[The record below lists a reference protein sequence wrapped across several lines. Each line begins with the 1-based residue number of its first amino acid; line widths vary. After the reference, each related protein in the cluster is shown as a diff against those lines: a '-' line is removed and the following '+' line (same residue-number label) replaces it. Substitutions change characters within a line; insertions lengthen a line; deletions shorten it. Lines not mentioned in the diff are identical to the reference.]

1 MDIQDTSY
9 RQIGVLFDGQFKYKL
24 SPQQRVV
31 LAGLTSMSLKGYS
44 GSGNPVIKASDEE
57 IVDSFIETVP
67 LVDETLETVIIKKV
81 EPSEAKSNTVEYEQ
95 LSLFSFIDDED

>member
-57 IVDSFIETVP
+57 IVNH
-67 LVDETLETVIIKKV
+67 LELI
-81 EPSEAKSNTVEYEQ
+81 
-95 LSLFSFIDDED
+95 SLGRFNHLKDA